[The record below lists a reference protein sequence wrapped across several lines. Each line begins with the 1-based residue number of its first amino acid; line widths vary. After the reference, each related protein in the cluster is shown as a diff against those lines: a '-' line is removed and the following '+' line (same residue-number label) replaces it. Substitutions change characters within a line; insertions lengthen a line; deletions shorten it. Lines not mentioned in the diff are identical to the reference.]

1 MEDIGVIQGKYRAL
15 TDRLDEA
22 TLRLWAAV
30 EARALGRGGVSMVAK
45 AVGMSRTT
53 IYAGLEELEAPQVRP
68 ASTPSSSGDRAGK
81 RRIRAKGGGRKKL
94 SDKDATLVGDLDALV
109 EPTARGDP
117 MSPLRW
123 TCKSTPRLAQDLT
136 RLGHKVSQRSVC
148 DLLAQLNYSLQSTR
162 KTREG
167 GQHPDRDAQF
177 HHIASMAAQYQA
189 AGDPV
194 ISVDTKK
201 KELIGDFKNGGRE
214 WRPKGDP
221 ERVRVHDFID
231 PELGKVAPYGVY
243 DVAANQGWVSVGI
256 DHDTAEF
263 AVESI
268 RRWWKEMGRP
278 HYPRACRLLITAD
291 CGGSNGYRVR
301 LWPLQLQ
308 KLADELNLVIQVC
321 HLPPGTSKWNKIEHR
336 MFCHITNNWRGR
348 PLVSREVV
356 VNLIGSTTTDAG
368 LRIRSQLDENSYQAG
383 IKVSDEELARLAI
396 ERDEFHG
403 EWNYRLRPREAASH
417 NIKCSSYFC

>member
-1 MEDIGVIQGKYRAL
+1 MRDTWTVESKYRVLAG
-15 TDRLDEA
+15 RLDEA

-30 EARALGRGGVSMVAK
+30 EARTLGRGGVSMVAK
-45 AVGMSRTT
+45 AVGLSRTT
-53 IYAGLEELEAPQVRP
+53 IYAGLEELRSTSPPAAPLR
-68 ASTPSSSGDRAGK
+68 STAVDRTGK
-81 RRIRAKGGGRKKL
+81 RRIRIKGGGRKKL
-94 SDKDATLVGDLDALV
+94 TEKDATLLRDLDALV

-117 MSPLRW
+117 QSPLRW
-123 TCKSTPRLAQDLT
+123 TCKSTPRLAKELVEQ
-136 RLGHKVSQRSVC
+136 GHAVSQRSVC
-148 DLLAQLNYSLQSTR
+148 DLLAELDYSLQSTR

-177 HHIASMAAQYQA
+177 QHIARMAAQYQA

-201 KELIGDFKNGGRE
+201 KEPVGDFKNGGRE
-214 WRPKGDP
+214 WHRKGEP
-221 ERVRVHDFID
+221 EQVRVHDFID
-231 PELGKVAPYGVY
+231 PDLGKVAPYGVY

-268 RRWWKEMGRP
+268 RRWWHEMGHPR
-278 HYPRACRLLITAD
+278 YPQTRRLLITAD

-301 LWPLQLQ
+301 LWRLQLQ
-308 KLADELNLVIQVC
+308 KLADELCLVIQVC
-321 HLPPGTSKWNKIEHR
+321 HFPPGTSKWNKIEHR

-356 VNLIGSTTTDAG
+356 VNLIGDTTTEKG
-368 LRIRSQLDENSYQAG
+368 LRIRSKLDENTYQAG
-383 IKVSDEELARLAI
+383 LKVSDEELAKLAI

-403 EWNYRLRPREAASH
+403 EWNYRLRPRDPATTT
-417 NIKCSSYFC
+417 

>member
-1 MEDIGVIQGKYRAL
+1 MEDTGVIQGKYRAL
-15 TDRLDEA
+15 AGRLDEA

-45 AVGMSRTT
+45 AIGMSRTT
-53 IYAGLEELEAPQVRP
+53 IYAGLEELEAPKVRS
-68 ASTPSSSGDRAGK
+68 ASTPSSSGDGSGK

-94 SDKDATLVGDLDALV
+94 SDKDATLLRDLDALV

-123 TCKSTPRLAQDLT
+123 TCKSTPRLAQDLAK
-136 RLGHKVSQRSVC
+136 LGHEVSQRSVC

-167 GQHPDRDAQF
+167 GQHADRDAQF

-221 ERVRVHDFID
+221 EPVRVHDFID

-243 DVAANQGWVSVGI
+243 DITTNQGWVSVGI

-268 RRWWKEMGRP
+268 RRWWKEMGCP
-278 HYPRACRLLITAD
+278 HYPRARRLLITAD

-308 KLADELNLVIQVC
+308 KLADEVNLVIQVC

-356 VNLIGSTTTDAG
+356 VNLIGSTTTDSG

-383 IKVSDEELARLAI
+383 IKVSDEELAEMAI

-403 EWNYRLRPREAASH
+403 EWNYRLRPREQPTTT
-417 NIKCSSYFC
+417 

>member
-1 MEDIGVIQGKYRAL
+1 MEDTGVIQGKYRAL
-15 TDRLDEA
+15 AGRLDEA

-45 AVGMSRTT
+45 AIGMSRTT
-53 IYAGLEELEAPQVRP
+53 IYAGLEELEAPKVRS
-68 ASTPSSSGDRAGK
+68 ASTPSSSGDGSGK

-94 SDKDATLVGDLDALV
+94 SDKDATLLRDLDALV

-123 TCKSTPRLAQDLT
+123 TCKSTPRLAQDLAK
-136 RLGHKVSQRSVC
+136 LGHEVSQRSVC

-167 GQHPDRDAQF
+167 GQHADRDAQF

-221 ERVRVHDFID
+221 EPVRVHDFID

-243 DVAANQGWVSVGI
+243 DIATNQGWVSVGI

-268 RRWWKEMGRP
+268 RRWWKEMGCP
-278 HYPRACRLLITAD
+278 HYPRARRLLITAD

-308 KLADELNLVIQVC
+308 KLADEVNLVIQVC

-356 VNLIGSTTTDAG
+356 VNLIGNTTTDSG
-368 LRIRSQLDENSYQAG
+368 LRIRSQLDENSYEAG
-383 IKVSDEELARLAI
+383 IKVSDEELAEMAI

-403 EWNYRLRPREAASH
+403 EWNYRLRPREQPTTT
-417 NIKCSSYFC
+417 